1 MPVCHL
7 TAYSVVQLHGLCL
20 PSNTG
25 LYDRAGSGLGGLPSL
40 SQGVWRRV
48 RRPASPSAQRANLT
62 IMAVELSV
70 EGRPPQVQYS
80 WGRARAKARGLVRYR
95 GLLCISVGN
104 GWARMWYTAAWLPG
118 NLLTQLGLAEILSS
132 LAQITVQQCISCVQS
147 SEESPNRVLM
157 KLHFRHQR
165 INHMI

>member
-7 TAYSVVQLHGLCL
+7 TSYSVVQLHGLCL

-25 LYDRAGSGLGGLPSL
+25 LYDRAGSGLGGLPSP
-40 SQGVWRRV
+40 SQGV
-48 RRPASPSAQRANLT
+48 RRPASPAAQRANLT
-62 IMAVELSV
+62 IMAVELPV

-104 GWARMWYTAAWLPG
+104 GWACVWYTAAWLPG
-118 NLLTQLGLAEILSS
+118 NLLTQLGLAEILSG
-132 LAQITVQQCISCVQS
+132 LAQITVQQSISCVQS
-147 SEESPNRVLM
+147 SEESLNRVLM
-157 KLHFRHQR
+157 KLRFRHQR
-165 INHMI
+165 INNIM